1 MMWIVTPDTVR
12 NPDALRVRQLPR
24 RFFKRV
30 TLIPRGRVSAGMWL
44 RILAEFQ
51 VLRYTL
57 PLLPVVAIGLVWTNT
72 ALALSQAPLLMFLL
86 IWWVEMRLLRVPAGR
101 RRALIDPD
109 AAARGLD
116 LLHVRA
122 KAVLTRVAAARGMRA
137 GQLHLVVEQSELG
150 RLPPLTYV
158 SVQSEEGPAVITL
171 DPAERALIATDL
183 FQPPLDE
190 RVLHRINQAEDVFL
204 RDIALDARQV
214 SAHAR
219 LAAALA

>member
-1 MMWIVTPDTVR
+1 MMLIVTPDTVR
-12 NPDALRVRQLPR
+12 NPEALKVRQLPR

-30 TLIPRGRVSAGMWL
+30 TLIPRGRVSVGLAL
-44 RILAEFQ
+44 RIMAEFQ
-51 VLRYTL
+51 VLRYML
-57 PLLPVVAIGLVWTNT
+57 PLLPVVAIGLIWTNT

-116 LLHVRA
+116 LLEVRGR
-122 KAVLTRVAAARGMRA
+122 AVLARVAATRGMRV

-158 SVQSEEGPAVITL
+158 SVQSEDGPEVVAL
-171 DPAERALIATDL
+171 DPSERAQIAAAL

-190 RVLHRINQAEDVFL
+190 RLLHRINQAEDVFL
-204 RDIALDARQV
+204 RDVVLDARQV

>member
-1 MMWIVTPDTVR
+1 MMLIVTPDTVR
-12 NPDALRVRQLPR
+12 NPEALKVRQLPR

-30 TLIPRGRVSAGMWL
+30 TLIPRGRVSVGLAL
-44 RILAEFQ
+44 RIMAEFQ
-51 VLRYTL
+51 VLRYML
-57 PLLPVVAIGLVWTNT
+57 PLLPVVAIGMIWTNT

-116 LLHVRA
+116 LLEVRGR
-122 KAVLTRVAAARGMRA
+122 AVLARVAATRGMRV

-158 SVQSEEGPAVITL
+158 SVQSEDGPEVVAL
-171 DPAERALIATDL
+171 DPSERAQIAAAL

-190 RVLHRINQAEDVFL
+190 RLLHRINQAEDVFL
-204 RDIALDARQV
+204 RDVVLDARQV

>member
-1 MMWIVTPDTVR
+1 MMLIVTPDPVR
-12 NPDALRVRQLPR
+12 NPEALKVRQLPR

-30 TLIPRGRVSAGMWL
+30 TLIPRGRVSVGLAL
-44 RILAEFQ
+44 RIMAEFQ
-51 VLRYTL
+51 VLRYML
-57 PLLPVVAIGLVWTNT
+57 PLLPVVAIGLIWTNT

-116 LLHVRA
+116 LLEVRGR
-122 KAVLTRVAAARGMRA
+122 AVLARVAATRGMRV

-158 SVQSEEGPAVITL
+158 SVQSEDGPEVVAL
-171 DPAERALIATDL
+171 DPSERAQIAAAL

-190 RVLHRINQAEDVFL
+190 RLLHRINQAEDVFL
-204 RDIALDARQV
+204 RDVVLDARQV

>member
-1 MMWIVTPDTVR
+1 MLIVTPDTVR
-12 NPDALRVRQLPR
+12 NPEALKVRQLPR

-30 TLIPRGRVSAGMWL
+30 TLIPRGRVSVGLAL
-44 RILAEFQ
+44 RIMAEFQ
-51 VLRYTL
+51 VLRYML
-57 PLLPVVAIGLVWTNT
+57 PLLPVVAIGLIWTNT

-116 LLHVRA
+116 LLEVRGR
-122 KAVLTRVAAARGMRA
+122 AVLARVAATRGMRV

-158 SVQSEEGPAVITL
+158 SVQSEDGPEVVAL
-171 DPAERALIATDL
+171 DPSERAQIAAAL

-190 RVLHRINQAEDVFL
+190 RLLHRINQAEDVFL
-204 RDIALDARQV
+204 RDVVLDARQV

>member
-1 MMWIVTPDTVR
+1 MMLIVTLDTVR
-12 NPDALRVRQLPR
+12 NPEALKVRQLPR

-30 TLIPRGRVSAGMWL
+30 TLIPRGRVSVGLAL
-44 RILAEFQ
+44 RIMAEFQ
-51 VLRYTL
+51 VLRYML
-57 PLLPVVAIGLVWTNT
+57 PLLPVVAIGLIWTNT

-116 LLHVRA
+116 LLEVRGR
-122 KAVLTRVAAARGMRA
+122 AVLARVAATRGMRV

-158 SVQSEEGPAVITL
+158 SVQSEDGPEVVAL
-171 DPAERALIATDL
+171 DPSERAQIAAAL

-190 RVLHRINQAEDVFL
+190 RLLHRINQAEDVFL
-204 RDIALDARQV
+204 RDVVLDARQV

>member
-1 MMWIVTPDTVR
+1 MMLIVTPDTVR
-12 NPDALRVRQLPR
+12 NPEALKVRQLPR

-30 TLIPRGRVSAGMWL
+30 TLIPRGRVSVGLAL
-44 RILAEFQ
+44 RIMAEFQ
-51 VLRYTL
+51 VLRYML
-57 PLLPVVAIGLVWTNT
+57 PLLPVVAIGLIWTNT

-116 LLHVRA
+116 LLEVRGR
-122 KAVLTRVAAARGMRA
+122 AVLARVAATRGMLV

-158 SVQSEEGPAVITL
+158 SVQSEDGPEVVAL
-171 DPAERALIATDL
+171 DPSERAQIAAAL

-190 RVLHRINQAEDVFL
+190 RLLHRINQAEDVFL
-204 RDIALDARQV
+204 RDVVLDARQV

>member
-1 MMWIVTPDTVR
+1 MLLIVTPETVR
-12 NPDALRVRQLPR
+12 NPAALKVRQLPR
-24 RFFKRV
+24 RFFRRV
-30 TLIPRGRVSAGMWL
+30 TLIPRGRVGVAMAL

-57 PLLPVVAIGLVWTNT
+57 PLLPLVAIGMIWTNT

-109 AAARGLD
+109 EAARGLD
-116 LLHVRA
+116 LLQVRGR
-122 KAVLTRVAAARGMRA
+122 AVLARVAAARGMRS
-137 GQLHLVVEQSELG
+137 GRLHLVIEQSELA

-158 SVQSEEGPAVITL
+158 SLQSEDGPEVLSL
-171 DPAERALIATDL
+171 DAETRTRIVAEL

-190 RVLHRINQAEDVFL
+190 RQLRRINQAEDIFL
-204 RDIALDARQV
+204 RDIKLDARQV